1 MIKIRQ
7 FLNIDGYVFS
17 DELSESEVR
26 DLFFKFIQEKNLY
39 YVGLVDRTDY
49 IEFPKENNY
58 ESDSSD
64 I

>member
-1 MIKIRQ
+1 MRQ
-7 FLNIDGYVFS
+7 LLKIDGYVFS

-26 DLFFKFIQEKNLY
+26 DLFFTFIQENDLY

-49 IEFPKENNY
+49 VEFPKDGDY
-58 ESDSSD
+58 EPDSSD

>member
-1 MIKIRQ
+1 MRE
-7 FLNIDGYVFS
+7 FLKIDGYIFS

-58 ESDSSD
+58 EPNSSD

>member
-1 MIKIRQ
+1 MRELLK
-7 FLNIDGYVFS
+7 IDGYIFS

-26 DLFFKFIQEKNLY
+26 DLFFKFIQENNLY

-58 ESDSSD
+58 EPNSSD

>member
-1 MIKIRQ
+1 MRELLK
-7 FLNIDGYVFS
+7 IDGYIFS

-49 IEFPKENNY
+49 IEFPKEGDY
-58 ESDSSD
+58 ESNSSN

>member
-1 MIKIRQ
+1 MRQ
-7 FLNIDGYVFS
+7 LLKIDGYIFS
-17 DELSESEVR
+17 DELSESEVK
-26 DLFFKFIQEKNLY
+26 DLFFTFIQEKNLY

-58 ESDSSD
+58 EPNSSD

>member
-1 MIKIRQ
+1 MRQ
-7 FLNIDGYVFS
+7 FLKIDGYIFS

-26 DLFFKFIQEKNLY
+26 DLFFKFIQENNLY
-39 YVGLVDRTDY
+39 YIG
-49 IEFPKENNY
+49 KEKNY

>member
-1 MIKIRQ
+1 MRELLK
-7 FLNIDGYVFS
+7 IDGYIFS
-17 DELSESEVR
+17 DELSESEVK
-26 DLFFKFIQEKNLY
+26 DLFFTFIQEKNLY

-58 ESDSSD
+58 EPNSSD

>member
-1 MIKIRQ
+1 MRELLK
-7 FLNIDGYVFS
+7 IDGYIFS

-26 DLFFKFIQEKNLY
+26 DLFFTFIQEKNLY

-49 IEFPKENNY
+49 IEFPKEGDY
-58 ESDSSD
+58 EPNSSD

>member
-1 MIKIRQ
+1 MRELLK
-7 FLNIDGYVFS
+7 IDGYIFS

-39 YVGLVDRTDY
+39 YVGLVDKTDY
-49 IEFPKENNY
+49 IEFPKEGDY
-58 ESDSSD
+58 EPNSSD

>member
-1 MIKIRQ
+1 MRQ
-7 FLNIDGYVFS
+7 LLKIDGYIFS

-26 DLFFKFIQEKNLY
+26 DLFFTFIQENDLY

-49 IEFPKENNY
+49 VEFPKEGDY
-58 ESDSSD
+58 EPDSSD

>member
-1 MIKIRQ
+1 MRQ
-7 FLNIDGYVFS
+7 FLKIDGHVFS

>member
-1 MIKIRQ
+1 MRQ
-7 FLNIDGYVFS
+7 FLKIDGYVFS

-26 DLFFKFIQEKNLY
+26 DLFFKFIQENDLY

-49 IEFPKENNY
+49 VEFHKEEDY
-58 ESDSSD
+58 EPDSSD

>member
-1 MIKIRQ
+1 MRE
-7 FLNIDGYVFS
+7 FLKIDGYIFS

-26 DLFFKFIQEKNLY
+26 DLFFTFIQENDLY

-49 IEFPKENNY
+49 VEFPKEGDY
-58 ESDSSD
+58 EPDSSD

>member
-1 MIKIRQ
+1 MRQ
-7 FLNIDGYVFS
+7 FLKIDGYAFS

-49 IEFPKENNY
+49 IEFPKEGDYEPNY
-58 ESDSSD
+58 GD

>member
-1 MIKIRQ
+1 MRELLK
-7 FLNIDGYVFS
+7 IDGYIFS

-26 DLFFKFIQEKNLY
+26 DLFFTFIQENDLY

-49 IEFPKENNY
+49 VEFPKEGDY
-58 ESDSSD
+58 EPDSSD

>member
-1 MIKIRQ
+1 MRQ
-7 FLNIDGYVFS
+7 FLKIDGHVFS

-26 DLFFKFIQEKNLY
+26 DLFFKFIQENDLY

-49 IEFPKENNY
+49 VEFHKEEDY

>member
-1 MIKIRQ
+1 MRELLK
-7 FLNIDGYVFS
+7 IDGYIFS

-26 DLFFKFIQEKNLY
+26 DLFFTFIQENDLY

-49 IEFPKENNY
+49 VEFPKEEDY
-58 ESDSSD
+58 ESNSSD

>member
-1 MIKIRQ
+1 MRQ
-7 FLNIDGYVFS
+7 LLKIDGYVFS

-26 DLFFKFIQEKNLY
+26 DLFFTFIQENDLY

-49 IEFPKENNY
+49 VEFPKEEYY